1 MNSMNS
7 RTNTVCYHPACDR
20 AVREEWRFSRNKV
33 HRDYCSLFCRES
45 VSSGQVTRDAQAH
58 RKFQQPAS
66 CVLCGTDFFR
76 TYNYH
81 RSNQRY
87 CSTECYDE
95 ISHRKHGR
103 RNLHLLTILS
113 EVGGEDGLTSADL
126 ADYMD
131 RTIWKV
137 RGAAGVSG
145 IIRRWVKSGVVQ
157 KVSRTGAALPTYR
170 LCPDWLSSGIPLG
183 TLV

>member
-1 MNSMNS
+1 MTNS
-7 RTNTVCYHPACDR
+7 RNSVCSHPACDR
-20 AVREEWRFSRNKV
+20 PVLAEWRFSRNKV
-33 HRDYCSLFCRES
+33 HREFCSLFCRVA
-45 VSSGQVTRDAQAH
+45 VSSSEVLLDKAH
-58 RKFQQPAS
+58 REFHQPAS

-95 ISHRKHGR
+95 VSHRKHGR

-145 IIRRWVKSGVVQ
+145 ILRRWVKTGVIQ
-157 KVSRTGAALPTYR
+157 KVPRTGAALPTYR
-170 LCPDWLSSGIPLG
+170 LCPDWLSSGKPLG